1 MMETRVQKAV
11 ELRNDKGY
19 NCAQAVLC
27 AYADLFGLD
36 EKQAYKIA
44 EGFGSGMGGMLDTC
58 GAVTAAFMLI
68 GLKNCSDALGDKS
81 TRPETYKRI
90 RELAESFKN
99 EAGSIVCRELK
110 GETGLPVYPCPK
122 CIETA
127 AKLFENYLNSNR

>member
-1 MMETRVQKAV
+1 MENRVQKAV
-11 ELRNDKGY
+11 DLRNVHGY

-44 EGFGSGMGGMLDTC
+44 EGFGTGMGGMGDTC
-58 GAVTAAFMLI
+58 GAVTAAFMVI
-68 GLKNCSDALGDKS
+68 GLKNSSGEPGDKS
-81 TRPETYKRI
+81 TRPDTYKQI
-90 RELAESFKN
+90 RELAESFKA

-110 GETGLPVYPCPK
+110 GSTGMPVYPCPK

-127 AKLFENYLNSNR
+127 AKLVKNYLESNG

>member
-1 MMETRVQKAV
+1 METRVQKAV
-11 ELRNDKGY
+11 ALRNEKGC

-44 EGFGSGMGGMLDTC
+44 EGFGSGMGGMQDTC

-68 GLKNCSDALGDKS
+68 GLKNCSDVLGDKS
-81 TRPETYKRI
+81 TRPETYKHI
-90 RELAESFKN
+90 RELAEAFKA

-110 GETGLPVYPCPK
+110 GETGLPVFSCPK

-127 AKLFENYLNSNR
+127 AKLFENYLKSNR

>member
-1 MMETRVQKAV
+1 MENRVQKAV
-11 ELRNDKGY
+11 DLRNVHGY

-44 EGFGSGMGGMLDTC
+44 EGFGTGMGGMGDTC

-68 GLKNCSDALGDKS
+68 GLKNSSGELGDKS
-81 TRPETYKRI
+81 TRPATYQRI
-90 RELAESFKN
+90 RELADAFKA

-110 GETGLPVYPCPK
+110 GATGLPVYPCPK

-127 AKLFENYLNSNR
+127 ARLVENYLKSNG